1 MFGQDF
7 MAKPHGI
14 GGKQSKQ
21 NKSKKKISWLKCKAD
36 FDTHVRKITSTT
48 SRKTVFSPG

>member
-21 NKSKKKISWLKCKAD
+21 NKSKKKD
-36 FDTHVRKITSTT
+36 FMVK
-48 SRKTVFSPG
+48 V